1 MPVALNRADRRL
13 LMWAGGLLV
22 VVIGLALVIASGSGD
37 RGEVTTTYSA
47 GSAGAKAA
55 YLLLKA
61 SGYNVERWENPPS
74 TLTDASSTTLILA
87 EPLELPTDDD
97 VSAVRRFVEAGGHV
111 IATGPT
117 SAWIIGGTAMSEP
130 LGGYTWITL
139 RSIALSPITCA
150 APEITLFDRA
160 HWVPGDRAELA
171 LYGEPNA
178 PSVVMIA
185 LARGQVLWWASA
197 TPLTNAGITQSNN
210 LQFFLASVG
219 APAGRRV
226 LWDEYFHGRRPTLA
240 ASMWHSPVKW
250 IVLQL
255 ALVALVIVWSRSRRS
270 GPVIAPPMESRLAPL
285 EFVRTLGSLYRN
297 AGAAGVAVDAATRRV
312 RAGLAR
318 RFGVSARTTA
328 SDLAEVIG
336 RRSGRDASALGE
348 TLREC
353 ETVRH
358 AERVSDAQ
366 ALALVKAL
374 GEETNALQVF
384 RSTREGA

>member
-1 MPVALNRADRRL
+1 VPVALNRADRRL
-13 LMWAGGLLV
+13 LMWAAGLLV
-22 VVIGLALVIASGSGD
+22 LVIGLALVIASGSGD

-55 YLLLKA
+55 YLLLEK
-61 SGYNVERWENPPS
+61 SGYDVDRWEDPPS
-74 TLTDASSTTLILA
+74 ALTDASSTTFILA

-97 VSAVRRFVEAGGHV
+97 ISAVRRFVEAGGDV

-117 SAWIIGGTAMSEP
+117 SAWLVGGNAMAEP
-130 LGGYTWITL
+130 LGGYTWTTL
-139 RSIALSPITCA
+139 RSIALSPITRA
-150 APEITLFDRA
+150 APEITLLDRA
-160 HWVPGDRAELA
+160 HWVLGDRAELA

-185 LARGQVLWWASA
+185 IGRGQVLWWASA

-219 APAGRRV
+219 APSGRRV

-255 ALVALVIVWSRSRRS
+255 ALVALVVVWSRSRRS
-270 GPVIAPPMESRLAPL
+270 GPVIAPPVESRLAPL
-285 EFVRTLGSLYRN
+285 EFVRTVGSLYRN
-297 AGAAGVAVDAATRRV
+297 AGAASVAVDAATRRV

-318 RFGVSARTTA
+318 QFGISVRTTA

-353 ETVRH
+353 EAVRQG
-358 AERVSDAQ
+358 ERVSDAQ
-366 ALALVKAL
+366 ALALVRAL
-374 GEETNALQVF
+374 GDETSALQMF

>member
-1 MPVALNRADRRL
+1 LPVALNRADRRL
-13 LMWAGGLLV
+13 LMWAGGLLAI
-22 VVIGLALVIASGSGD
+22 VIGIALVIASGSGD

-55 YLLLKA
+55 YLLLEE
-61 SGYNVERWENPPS
+61 SGYNVARWEEPPS
-74 TLTDASSTTLILA
+74 TLTDASSTTLIFA
-87 EPLELPTDDD
+87 EPLELPTEDDI
-97 VSAVRRFVEAGGHV
+97 SAVRRFVEAGGHV

-117 SAWIIGGTAMSEP
+117 SAWIVGGTAMPEP
-130 LGGYTWITL
+130 LGGYTWTTV
-139 RSIALSPITCA
+139 RSIALSPITRV

-160 HWVPGDRAELA
+160 HWVPGDRAELP
-171 LYGEPNA
+171 LYGEPHA

-185 LARGQVLWWASA
+185 MGRGEALWWASA

-210 LQFFLASVG
+210 LQFFLASIG

-250 IVLQL
+250 ITLQL
-255 ALVALVIVWSRSRRS
+255 ALVALVVVWSRSRRS
-270 GPVIAPPMESRLAPL
+270 GPMIAPPVESRLAPL

-318 RFGVSARTTA
+318 RFGISVRTPA
-328 SDLAEVIG
+328 SDLAEIIG

-348 TLREC
+348 TLGEC
-353 ETVRH
+353 DTVRDG
-358 AERVSDAQ
+358 ERVSDAQ

-374 GEETNALQVF
+374 GDETTALQLF
-384 RSTREGA
+384 GSTREGA

>member
-22 VVIGLALVIASGSGD
+22 LVIGIALVIASGSGD

-55 YLLLKA
+55 YLLLVE
-61 SGYNVERWENPPS
+61 SGYDVARWEEPPS
-74 TLTDASSTTLILA
+74 ALTNASSTTLIFA

-97 VSAVRRFVEAGGHV
+97 ISAVRRFAEAGGHV

-117 SAWIIGGTAMSEP
+117 SVWMIGGTATPQS
-130 LGGYTWITL
+130 LGGYTWTTV
-139 RSIALSPITCA
+139 RSIALSPITRA

-160 HWVPGDRAELA
+160 HWVPGDRAELP
-171 LYGEPNA
+171 LYGEPNSA
-178 PSVVMIA
+178 SVVMIA
-185 LARGQVLWWASA
+185 LGRGQVLWWASA

-250 IVLQL
+250 IALQL
-255 ALVALVIVWSRSRRS
+255 ALVALVVVWSRSRRS
-270 GPVIAPPMESRLAPL
+270 GPVIAPPVESRLAPL
-285 EFVRTLGSLYRN
+285 EFVRTLGSLYQS
-297 AGAAGVAVDAATRRV
+297 AGAAAVAVDAATRRV

-318 RFGVSARTTA
+318 RFGISARTTA
-328 SDLAEVIG
+328 PDLAEIIG

-348 TLREC
+348 TLAEC